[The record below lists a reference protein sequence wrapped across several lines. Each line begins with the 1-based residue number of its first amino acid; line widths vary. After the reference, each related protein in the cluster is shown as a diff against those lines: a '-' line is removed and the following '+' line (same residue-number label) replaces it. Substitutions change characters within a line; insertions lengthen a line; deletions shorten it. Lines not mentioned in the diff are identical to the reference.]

1 MTDLVKGS
9 ACREHGKVNAVIDSV
24 SCSPTAPV
32 SRALVGKEDRLS
44 PNLGPQNSGMDLTRY
59 TTETQ
64 YACLQNRVFRTF
76 G

>member
-9 ACREHGKVNAVIDSV
+9 ACREYGKVNVIINSV
-24 SCSPTAPV
+24 SCSPTAPA
-32 SRALVGKEDRLS
+32 SRALVGKEERLS
-44 PNLGPQNSGMDLTRY
+44 SNLGPQDSGMDLTKY
-59 TTETQ
+59 TTETH